1 MVSRNTRSSPVH
13 SRSRQS
19 RRWQDRKTGSLGLY
33 LYRKYLTASDSQLW
47 MRRPGSMTV
56 ADTES
61 SAWIRRYHPSGVS
74 RARLVCFPHAGG
86 SASYYHPVS
95 ERFSPAVDVIALQYP
110 GRQDRRHETCIK
122 DIGVLADK
130 ITEQLLCL
138 SDKPT
143 VLFVHSM
150 GATLAFEVA
159 WRLEHKGSYAHLR
172 VIASGRSAPAI
183 IRGEKVH
190 LCDDAGIVAEIRL
203 LNGSDSMLLDD
214 EEIFRIAL
222 PAIRGDYQAIE
233 SYSCAPGRMLN
244 CPITAITGDSD
255 PRTTIAEAAAW
266 RLHTTGHFRIK
277 VFSGGHFYLSNH
289 SSAVNAEIAAD
300 IDQIVH

>member
-19 RRWQDRKTGSLGLY
+19 RRWQDRKTGSLGLYLYRITSPFTIKAVHRTANHRTGSLGLY

-143 VLFVHSM
+143 VLFGHSM

-172 VIASGRSAPAI
+172 VIASGRSAP
-183 IRGEKVH
+183 
-190 LCDDAGIVAEIRL
+190 
-203 LNGSDSMLLDD
+203 
-214 EEIFRIAL
+214 EIFRIAL

-266 RLHTTGHFRIK
+266 RMHTTGHFRIK